1 MEYTLT
7 ATCHFGV
14 EAVLKREITDLGLKI
29 KSTTDGRV
37 EFFGQAEDIFRANLF
52 LRTAERVFVNLIEFE
67 ALTFEDLY
75 QGIFAFPWADLLEE
89 DANFIIN
96 GRSYK
101 SKLFSISDCQR
112 VTERAIIDKLNLSY
126 NKSYYEKTGKI
137 YSFEISMLN
146 DQATLYLNTS
156 GPGLHKR
163 GYRKKQ
169 GAAPIKETLASAMIQ
184 LSVWNPDRE
193 LLDPFTGSGTIPIE
207 AAMIAKN
214 IPSGILR
221 RFDCEHFSFMN
232 EVDFKAIRD
241 QAFSNIN
248 QDRQIN
254 IKGSDYDRNMIMT
267 ARENAASLKLDDI
280 FFFTKEVRKIEDLG
294 EYGVIITNP
303 PYGIR
308 LSDET
313 LDRTYE
319 NFNSF
324 IESIPTWSIYMI
336 TDYDIKDVIN
346 REINK
351 NRKLYNGKIKTYF
364 YTMLGPRPPRE
375 DHV

>member
-37 EFFGQAEDIFRANLF
+37 EFFGQTEDIFRANLF

-193 LLDPFTGSGTIPIE
+193 LMDPFTGSGTIPIE
-207 AAMIAKN
+207 AAMLAKN

-241 QAFSNIN
+241 QAFANIN

-267 ARENAASLKLDDI
+267 ARENASSLKLDDI

-319 NFNSF
+319 NFNSL
-324 IESIPTWSIYMI
+324 IETIPTWSIYMI
-336 TDYDIKDVIN
+336 TDYDIKDVIH